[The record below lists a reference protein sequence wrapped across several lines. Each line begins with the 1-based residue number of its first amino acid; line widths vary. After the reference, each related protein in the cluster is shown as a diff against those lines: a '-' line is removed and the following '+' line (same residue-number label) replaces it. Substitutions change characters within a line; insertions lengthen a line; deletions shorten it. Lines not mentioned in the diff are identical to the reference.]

1 LKKITPYFLFFISI
15 LLATYL
21 WDQIKLPFSLENS
34 HIGDNYAQNE
44 HHSQNDTLRFIIFLS
59 IPFLT
64 LISYYQIN
72 EKKFFK
78 NINHILNNYENEN
91 FIKLNK
97 LNLFLWLT
105 LIIILLEF
113 FLIDFKNLDHHIDI
127 FHEGLWLTPSINA
140 SITSEF
146 WQSSYIERGF
156 FGNFYPYLLWKFFEL
171 ETIGLARFFNIF
183 TILLNKF
190 LLLLIAYRVATTTD
204 FDENKKIIFYL
215 VLSITL
221 LMFTS
226 YLSPLFF
233 QRSFLLLLF
242 MFLLSNFIILEK
254 KKILNILLIGLFS
267 SLSMFWYIDIGIY
280 INVII
285 LIFVI
290 FLVLKKKIRFVTS
303 LLLFVILGWFIFYY
317 NIPKNEFNYFM
328 SNSKSLILSIDYIH
342 GLIFPTPFLSQDARS
357 TKSLILFLI
366 TGFLILKDINHLN
379 KDLKFII
386 LSSFFFLISIVYFK
400 YGLSRSDGGHI
411 KIATSFLYIPFF
423 SIIYYKIINLFFQ
436 QEKSFVLNPVK
447 INYILLLIFIGLIFF
462 NKKFENKNFI
472 NLFNQKNNI
481 QTLVNYPDKKFI
493 NNDYQN
499 FILEYKKLSLQDDCV
514 MAFTN
519 EVAIPYLLKKQTCSK
534 YYVLYL
540 ATPLEIQKKIARK
553 LKNKLPEYIIYK
565 SDIDTYGHVGDRLI
579 LLDNFIKE
587 KYGFYKKLSH
597 WEIYRKK

>member
-1 LKKITPYFLFFISI
+1 MKKITPYFLFFISI

-171 ETIGLARFFNIF
+171 ETIGLARLFNIF

-290 FLVLKKKIRFVTS
+290 FLVFKKKIRFVTS

-447 INYILLLIFIGLIFF
+447 INYILLLVFIGLIFF
-462 NKKFENKNFI
+462 NKKFENKNFV

>member
-1 LKKITPYFLFFISI
+1 MKKITPYFLFFISI

-290 FLVLKKKIRFVTS
+290 FLVFKKKIRFVTS

-447 INYILLLIFIGLIFF
+447 INYILLLVFIGLIFF

>member
-1 LKKITPYFLFFISI
+1 MKKITPYFLFFISI

-366 TGFLILKDINHLN
+366 TGFLIVKDINHLN

>member
-1 LKKITPYFLFFISI
+1 
-15 LLATYL
+15 
-21 WDQIKLPFSLENS
+21 
-34 HIGDNYAQNE
+34 
-44 HHSQNDTLRFIIFLS
+44 
-59 IPFLT
+59 
-64 LISYYQIN
+64 
-72 EKKFFK
+72 
-78 NINHILNNYENEN
+78 
-91 FIKLNK
+91 
-97 LNLFLWLT
+97 
-105 LIIILLEF
+105 
-113 FLIDFKNLDHHIDI
+113 
-127 FHEGLWLTPSINA
+127 
-140 SITSEF
+140 
-146 WQSSYIERGF
+146 
-156 FGNFYPYLLWKFFEL
+156 
-171 ETIGLARFFNIF
+171 
-183 TILLNKF
+183 
-190 LLLLIAYRVATTTD
+190 
-204 FDENKKIIFYL
+204 
-215 VLSITL
+215 
-221 LMFTS
+221 
-226 YLSPLFF
+226 
-233 QRSFLLLLF
+233 
-242 MFLLSNFIILEK
+242 
-254 KKILNILLIGLFS
+254 
-267 SLSMFWYIDIGIY
+267 MFWYIDIGIY

-436 QEKSFVLNPVK
+436 HEKSFVLNPLK